1 MKSNEKQVQNAVIK
15 YLALKKYFYWRN
27 NSGALKTERG
37 GFIRFGAVGSPDI
50 FVIHK
55 GRIIGLEIKD
65 KSRQSEGQK
74 EFEENMKRE
83 GGEYYIIRSIDDIM
97 KVL

>member
-1 MKSNEKQVQNAVIK
+1 MKSNEKGVQNAVIK

-37 GFIRFGAVGSPDI
+37 GFLRFGAVGSPDI

-65 KSRQSEGQK
+65 KSKQSDGQK
-74 EFEENMKRE
+74 DFEAGMVKA
-83 GGEYYIIRSIDDIM
+83 GGEYFIIRSIDDIM